1 VVTEP
6 LTGAERAARYR
17 QRKAGKLVAP
27 PPRSVGAANT
37 RHAMAVFK
45 KATQYRIAADT
56 LIQVM
61 KSPGSS
67 RPIRDPTYYLYHH
80 ATELVLKAC
89 LLSHD
94 LHNIG
99 RHNIGDLFELC
110 RSNKFLIDYHFDL
123 HNLVALLEGGNS
135 RDRYRYVMEN
145 NRAPP
150 DLSWVHEGVG
160 QLFEAVEP
168 QVITWATNNSA
179 LPEPSSN
186 WLCFGKPVVIGKQS
200 VPSKPGP

>member
-17 QRKAGKLVAP
+17 QRKTGKLVTP

-45 KATQYRIAADT
+45 KAIAYRSAADT

-61 KSPGSS
+61 KSPGNSL
-67 RPIRDPTYYLYHH
+67 PLRDPTYYLYHH

-94 LHNIG
+94 LHNTG

-110 RSNKFLIDYHFDL
+110 RSNKFLSAGPNFEL
-123 HNLVALLEGGNS
+123 HNLIALLEGGNS
-135 RDRYRYVMEN
+135 RDRYRYVMVN
-145 NRAPP
+145 NAAPP
-150 DLSWVHEGVG
+150 DLPWVQEAVG

-168 QVITWATNNSA
+168 QVIAWATNNSA
-179 LPEPSSN
+179 LPEPPTT
-186 WLCFGKPVVIGKQS
+186 WLCLGKPSYTKQP